1 MKPHGWWR
9 RDAMAPFPGQDP
21 RDAGPAAAPPVP
33 PPRTGWEGAPAIA
46 VPVLVAALAKV
57 AVLLL
62 TFFVLQQPDDFQH
75 RLAFQWDGE
84 HYLCIAGNTD
94 PLCDP
99 RGEGYQFHFE
109 GEGDSVHFAF
119 LYPLLIRLLGGSA
132 FAALAISNVCSV
144 AAVAVVAWHWGPRPA
159 LALALFPSWL
169 VYGSVGYSEGLYV
182 LLAAV
187 GLALVERGRQLAG
200 GAAAGLAACA
210 RYLGGPALLLAMVP
224 WSRSGQGTKWTRGL
238 WAAVLSLT
246 GLRFVAWLLRGIP
259 PSFRWLTAVIDGLS
273 FLAFGA
279 AAVLALVASAL
290 FVRVHARDW
299 RQWVAFTVVSIA
311 GLALAAWM
319 AWQTGETLGYYESQK
334 PWGGKVSWPWEHF
347 EWLLTGWFTLQGGP
361 IAPWGNL
368 SPIDF
373 VVRDLLFLAP
383 VTAGLVLL
391 WRQGRASPSFV
402 YSLVVVLIAV
412 CTSGTPAAAL
422 PRYLLAA
429 FPAIGAVGGA
439 VRSPWAWS
447 VYVVV
452 GIALGTQGL
461 AHHLFRY
468 WS

>member
-1 MKPHGWWR
+1 VDGV
-9 RDAMAPFPGQDP
+9 AEPFPGEGRARAAP
-21 RDAGPAAAPPVP
+21 LPAGAPPVP
-33 PPRTGWEGAPAIA
+33 PPPTRWERVRPIA

-62 TFFVLQQPDDFQH
+62 AYLVLQRPDGFA
-75 RLAFQWDGE
+75 RLMAQAWDGA
-84 HYLCIAGNTD
+84 HYLYIAD
-94 PLCDP
+94 
-99 RGEGYQFHFE
+99 EGYQFRFQ

-119 LYPLLIRLLGGSA
+119 LYPMLIRLFGGSEA
-132 FAALAISNVCSV
+132 AALAINNVASL

-169 VYGSVGYSEGLYV
+169 VYGSVAYSEGLFV

-187 GLALVERGRQLAG
+187 GLALVERGRGLAG
-200 GAAAGLAACA
+200 GLAAGLAACA

-224 WSRSGQGTKWTRGL
+224 WN
-238 WAAVLSLT
+238 A
-246 GLRFVAWLLRGIP
+246 GLRQGGWLVAR
-259 PSFRWLTAVIDGLS
+259 RWV
-273 FLAFGA
+273 AFGA
-279 AAVLALVASAL
+279 
-290 FVRVHARDW
+290 
-299 RQWVAFTVVSIA
+299 VSLA

-319 AWQTGETLGYYESQK
+319 WHQTGEPLGYYESQR
-334 PWGGKVSWPWEHF
+334 PWGGKVAWPWEHF

-383 VTAGLVLL
+383 AVAGLALL

-402 YSLVVVLIAV
+402 FSLVVVLIAV

-422 PRYLLAA
+422 PRYLVAA

-439 VRSPWAWS
+439 VRAPWAWS

-452 GIALGTQGL
+452 GVALATQGL